1 MLALTHPHLFERVR
15 RHVVIE
21 TAGEFTRGMTVID
34 ERHLV
39 ERLDPNCDVL
49 TSVDAD
55 AAFDA
60 IVDAI
65 AHFSR

>member
-1 MLALTHPHLFERVR
+1 M
-15 RHVVIE
+15 IE

-34 ERHLV
+34 ERRLA

-55 AAFDA
+55 AAFSV
-60 IVDAI
+60 ILDAI
-65 AHFSR
+65 AHFSH